1 MGYGGFFKSVVRI
14 AVPAVVSMIPGMQPL
29 GVALASAAA
38 TAATGGSFQESL
50 MAAGTSYIGASVSR
64 SLQGI
69 QSNYGAAA
77 DLVDEG
83 AFEAA
88 VSGVSGSTS
97 SLPPT
102 VGAIPSNLAGVST
115 GGPTGFGF
123 PAGYGM
129 SATDQAIGGALT
141 ASDEF
146 LQPLV
151 SQFSLPNIDIGLGGI
166 TEAGETVF
174 RHAGDVLDTLG
185 NVVLQ
190 RPNVSNLIFDAAGA
204 TAPGITASAVGGLTT
219 FTLNQ
224 ALLANT
230 PEADQLLSDQ
240 GYTPQQIQY
249 LKLEARNRLSQQ
261 AFDEL
266 QETVV
271 NPGLPEEEFSNIL
284 ASGIERENLAL
295 GPDITE
301 AQFRTV
307 FDDPNLGQ
315 AILGEEESLRRQSFG
330 QEIEQAFP
338 GGVFQSL
345 DDDIVSSIVEER
357 QGPAQQQ
364 ISRFGARGNLNPTGG
379 QTANLF
385 IQQQVPRARERVE
398 EIGAGVLGGIRG
410 DIGEIRGRAEEQAGG
425 YQLGEGL
432 FDVAPFSEERGGLIE
447 EREGT
452 LGADVR
458 GAIGSEP
465 LFDVSGALRA
475 GGRAQG
481 VVSGRGQNPAL
492 LDQIAARE
500 LGSLS
505 SRNRRSLGSR
515 GSGAF

>member
-69 QSNYGAAA
+69 QGGTTAAQAASQIDPIGGALGGGTGAGGFQTFA
-77 DLVDEG
+77 DVGMGGLPTDLATSAITEG
-83 AFEAA
+83 AL
-88 VSGVSGSTS
+88 TP
-97 SLPPT
+97 L
-102 VGAIPSNLAGVST
+102 
-115 GGPTGFGF
+115 
-123 PAGYGM
+123 
-129 SATDQAIGGALT
+129 SATNQAIGSALT

-481 VVSGRGQNPAL
+481 VVSGQGQNQAL

-500 LGSLS
+500 LGSIS
-505 SRNRRSLGSR
+505 ARNRRSLGSR